1 MAWFAVYGWRSSFDL
16 EAKAIMSRLSII
28 TAVGL
33 AATSLFAQGPG
44 RHMGEPRDF
53 ELVRAEFGLANKVV
67 QGSPYSA
74 QSTTQFTQT
83 LANGDHIQRT
93 STGSI
98 ARDSQGRTRTER
110 SFGAILSFS
119 GRASAG
125 RGAGRTVMIYDP
137 VASKSIVLEPQ
148 SKTARSTT
156 IPAARTADNTRT
168 RTPRGLASAKT
179 EDLGTQ
185 VMQGVNVQGKR
196 VTRAIPAGQEGN
208 EKEID
213 IVTETWFS
221 PDLQAVVMSKTS
233 DPRYGESVY
242 QLTAITRAEP
252 DPALFAV
259 PSDYT
264 VKEGRALSQGWG
276 HQRPAAQ

>member
-1 MAWFAVYGWRSSFDL
+1 M
-16 EAKAIMSRLSII
+16 I

-33 AATSLFAQGPG
+33 AATSLFAQAPG
-44 RHMGEPRDF
+44 RHMGAGPMGPGDF
-53 ELVRAEFGLANKVV
+53 ALVRAEFGVSNKVV

-74 QSTTQFTQT
+74 QATTQFTQT

-110 SFGAILSFS
+110 SFGAIGALSFS

-137 VASKSIVLEPQ
+137 VASKSFVLDPE
-148 SKTARSTT
+148 SKTARSTS
-156 IPAARTADNTRT
+156 IPAARPANAKA
-168 RTPRGLASAKT
+168 PRGLASAKT

-185 VMQGVNVQGKR
+185 VMQGVTAQGKR
-196 VTRAIPAGQEGN
+196 VTRSIPAGTEGN

-221 PDLQAVVMSKTS
+221 ADLQVVVMSKTS

-242 QLTAITRAEP
+242 QLNGITRAEP
-252 DPALFAV
+252 DPALFVV

-264 VKEGRALSQGWG
+264 VKERPM
-276 HQRPAAQ
+276 HQRPTPAQ